1 MSYVPPARPG
11 SARVNYVDNLRI
23 FLTALVMCHHQAIA
37 FGAPGGWYYI
47 VAQPTDILSVVL
59 LTMFVAVNQAFFMS
73 LFFFVAAYFT
83 PASLD
88 KKGLARFTLERLR
101 RLGIPLVA
109 YFFLLNPSVIYLA
122 LRFDDRIE
130 PGYIRFMSEKA
141 FDYVGWG
148 PLWFVLSLLLF
159 TSVYLGITVLRIRPG
174 VRRPAKSLPNNQRI
188 LGFIVVIGLLTFL
201 LRLVIPVG
209 ADLLGLQIAYFPLY
223 IAFFI
228 FGVQAYRAG
237 WLEQLEP
244 RQTTLWFRVALGLI
258 AILPLIVVVSKVTNG
273 ADDAFRGG
281 LNWQALVYAVWEPF
295 VCVGICMKLLIV
307 FRAFLNTSP
316 KLTQLLAKS
325 AYTAYIIHPFFVVSA
340 TGLAQSWPLPPAL
353 IFLSVS
359 PLVVA
364 SCFFSANVIRQAPLL
379 NKIL

>member
-1 MSYVPPARPG
+1 MSNAVARPATG
-11 SARVNYVDNLRI
+11 RVEYVDNLRI
-23 FLTALVMCHHQAIA
+23 FLTALVMCHHTAIA

-88 KKGLARFTLERLR
+88 RKGLTRFTLDRLR

-122 LRFDDRIE
+122 LRFDNRIE

-141 FDYVGWG
+141 LDYVGWG
-148 PLWFVLSLLLF
+148 PLWFVLSLLMF
-159 TSVYLGITVLRIRPG
+159 TSVYLAIAFVRNRPG
-174 VRRPAKSLPNNQRI
+174 VRRPVMPFASNKRI
-188 LGFIVVIGLLTFL
+188 LGFIFIIGLLTFV
-201 LRLVIPVG
+201 LRLVIHVG
-209 ADLLGLQIAYFPLY
+209 DDLFGLQIAYFPLY

-237 WLEQLEP
+237 WLEQLDA
-244 RQTTLWFRVALGLI
+244 RQATRWFRISLALI
-258 AILPLIVVVSKVTNG
+258 AALPLIVVLSG
-273 ADDAFRGG
+273 ALEGAGDAFQGG

-295 VCVGICMKLLIV
+295 LCVGICMKLLAV
-307 FRAFLNTSP
+307 FRAVLNTSP

-325 AYTAYIIHPFFVVSA
+325 AYTAYIIHPFFVVAA
-340 TGLAQSWPLPPAL
+340 TGLAQAWPLPPAI
-353 IFLSVS
+353 IFLLVS
-359 PLVVA
+359 PFAVG
-364 SCFFSANVIRQAPLL
+364 SCFFSANLIRQAPLL

>member
-1 MSYVPPARPG
+1 MSNAAARPATG
-11 SARVNYVDNLRI
+11 RVDYVDNLRI
-23 FLTALVMCHHQAIA
+23 FLTALVMCHHTAIA
-37 FGAPGGWYYI
+37 FGAPGGWYYV

-59 LTMFVAVNQAFFMS
+59 LTMFVAINQAFFMS

-88 KKGLARFTLERLR
+88 RKGLARFTLERLR
-101 RLGIPLVA
+101 RLGIPLLA

-122 LRFDDRIE
+122 LRFDNRIE
-130 PGYIRFMSEKA
+130 PGYFRFMSEKA
-141 FDYVGWG
+141 LDYVGWG

-159 TSVYLGITVLRIRPG
+159 TAVYLAIVVLQNRRNTH
-174 VRRPAKSLPNNQRI
+174 RPAMPLPNNRRI
-188 LGFIVVIGLLTFL
+188 LGFILIVGFLTFL
-201 LRLVIPVG
+201 LRLDIPVG

-237 WLEQLEP
+237 WLEQLEA
-244 RQTTLWFRVALGLI
+244 RQTALWFRISLALI
-258 AILPLIVVVSKVTNG
+258 AALPLIVLIGG
-273 ADDAFRGG
+273 ALEGAGDAFRGG
-281 LNWQALVYAVWEPF
+281 PNWPALVYAVLVPF
-295 VCVGICMKLLIV
+295 LCVGICMKLLVV

-325 AYTAYIIHPFFVVSA
+325 AYTAYILHPFFVVAA
-340 TGLAQSWPLPPAL
+340 TGLAKAWPLPPAI
-353 IFLSVS
+353 IFLLVS
-359 PLVVA
+359 PFVVG
-364 SCFFSANVIRQAPLL
+364 SCSFAANLIRQAPLL